1 MPSATPAIGATAAR
15 HPRRAVGSRASTN
28 AITNAITKASG
39 SGAMIERRIAYSPWM
54 SGQVRDAAV
63 AASPRASAPSAI
75 VARARRSAQT
85 SAVAQIATTSSQRM
99 SGGPLGPGPPPPIL
113 PPISPPP
120 PPSPP
125 PPNNFLGASISACAF
140 SGANIQIAPSSAA
153 PLAPAMSVPRAM
165 SGAMP
170 RAMSG
175 AMSGAMPGRRRP
187 RDTPLHTAHAVSV
200 NTAPNAA
207 APKVPACVSAVSTKN
222 AIVHAAR
229 TRSCRASV
237 AAIVR
242 ASPSHAAAMNAI
254 ASDCFSKSPTMR
266 SRGADRVV
274 ASVAATAAGTA
285 LRSPRDHEK
294 VATNRLT
301 ATSGCPTLSTKR
313 DAHSVASST
322 DHPSVSMA
330 SFASAASSA
339 KISGTSVHASLPCS
353 SSARACTA

>member
-1 MPSATPAIGATAAR
+1 
-15 HPRRAVGSRASTN
+15 
-28 AITNAITKASG
+28 
-39 SGAMIERRIAYSPWM
+39 MIDRRIAYSPWM

-99 SGGPLGPGPPPPIL
+99 SGGPLGPGPPPPIS

-120 PPSPP
+120 APSPP

>member
-1 MPSATPAIGATAAR
+1 MPSATLAIGATAAR
-15 HPRRAVGSRASTN
+15 HPRRAVGSRASTK
-28 AITNAITKASG
+28 AITKASG
-39 SGAMIERRIAYSPWM
+39 SGAMIDRRIAYSPWM

-99 SGGPLGPGPPPPIL
+99 SGGPLGPGPPPPIS

-120 PPSPP
+120 APSPP

-170 RAMSG
+170 R

>member
-1 MPSATPAIGATAAR
+1 MPSATLAIGATAAR
-15 HPRRAVGSRASTN
+15 HPRRAVGSRASTK
-28 AITNAITKASG
+28 AITKASG
-39 SGAMIERRIAYSPWM
+39 SGAMIDRRIAYSPWM

-99 SGGPLGPGPPPPIL
+99 SGGPLGPGPPPPI
-113 PPISPPP
+113 SPPP
-120 PPSPP
+120 APSPP

-175 AMSGAMPGRRRP
+175 AMPGRRRP
-187 RDTPLHTAHAVSV
+187 RDTPLHTAHAVRV